1 MKLVRLISPIR
12 LISLIGPIGPISLLA
27 LLSLAACKPEPPL
40 HLYDSVEGGVDI
52 PAPKLELSVVW
63 DYRIEY
69 SVGYT
74 VKYDWR
80 TEWYYN
86 WDNEDI
92 NTWGEIGYTE
102 PSKFYMRRYYC
113 GDVPYGP
120 HLRVES
126 PDAFYGNHYQGHFDW
141 GFWDL
146 LVYNEPQ
153 VNVLSI
159 HFDEADVENI
169 IAYTNP
175 STYSSRYHAPR
186 YTRAFYAPEPLFAVY
201 YQAFE
206 VNQDLRGFD
215 YDAERN
221 VYVRQLNL
229 TLLPVTYIYLT
240 QVILHN
246 NNGRITSVDGVSNL
260 SGMSRTVCLQTQ
272 RTGDDAVSVNYS
284 CRMKKN
290 LPYISYDKQPTDA
303 EIAAAEKVDIVG
315 GRLMTFGMC
324 GQTANKIKSEAEVTD
339 KNRHY
344 MDVTMQFNNGM
355 DSTFVFDVTD
365 QVRKRY
371 KGGVITVELNVDNI
385 PIPTRKGGS
394 GFDAV
399 VKDFEDGGTHEFEMK

>member
-12 LISLIGPIGPISLLA
+12 LISLLGLIGPISLLA
-27 LLSLAACKPEPPL
+27 LLSLAACNPEPPL
-40 HLYDSVEGGVDI
+40 HLYDSVEGGVEI

-120 HLRVES
+120 HLRVLS

-175 STYSSRYHAPR
+175 STFSSRYHAPR
-186 YTRAFYAPEPLFAVY
+186 YTRAFYAPEPLFTVY

-206 VNQDLRGFD
+206 VNKDLRGFD
-215 YDAERN
+215 YDEERN

-324 GQTANKIKSEAEVTD
+324 GQTANKIESEAEVTD
-339 KNRHY
+339 QNRHF

-399 VKDFEDGGTHEFEMK
+399 VKDYEEETHEFEMK